1 MAVMRDAIFRRGRS
15 WLLWACV
22 LYVVVASLW
31 LIASDALLGLV
42 TDDPALLTSLQT
54 YKGWLFVAV
63 SAALLY
69 AVGHRAA
76 NMALE
81 DSRLQGDALKLLP
94 RVSSISGL
102 RRLIIAASILT
113 VLVTLLLVSYGL
125 GSERESILRQARQN
139 AGNLAQVIET
149 QTLHAVESTDF
160 TLQSL
165 IFSAADMPR
174 GAEAGQEAILHRQLR
189 QAAAALSHIR
199 ALFIVNEH
207 GRMVADSDSLPAK
220 RIDFSDREYFTAHRN
235 NPDLGLFI
243 SAPIISRTVGKPFI
257 AMSRRLEKHGGGFDG
272 VIVAA
277 LDTEYLQRLYSD
289 LSVGKDGSVALFL
302 RNGTLL
308 VRAPHVESEI
318 GKSFSHRPI
327 FSDLLQRSP
336 RGIYRTSSA
345 IDGTA
350 RTFGYRSVP
359 GFPLVVLV
367 GLGEQESLAAWRRA
381 VRIEAFAGLLFVLT
395 IAILAYAL
403 IAQLRRREALA
414 TALSSGEQRY
424 RYLFDANPRPMWL
437 RDIETR
443 RFIDVNQAAVALYG
457 YTREEFASMAPE
469 ALYLPE
475 DVESQQAFI
484 RQRGPEAD
492 SVSTWRHVRKD
503 GGVIDV
509 EVTSRF
515 FVVDGRHARLSLL
528 TDVTEKLRAEQSLR
542 ESEERYRY
550 MFDANPHP
558 MWVYDAETLRFVAV
572 NDAAIANY
580 GYSREEF
587 LAMTIKEIR
596 SPEDAQRLEKELRS
610 RTDDMVRALS
620 RRHLRRDGS
629 YIDVEISWN
638 TFVLNGR
645 KMRLVLVQDVT
656 EKKRIELALRDSELR
671 YRELF
676 ELSPVPM
683 WVYDTGSLQVL
694 AVNDLAIKHYGYT
707 REEFGKM
714 RIPELYPAEDVPLLM
729 DRIAQRVPGTLSRRL
744 LRHRLK
750 NGDVIEVET
759 TSGPIALGG
768 HQARLVAISDV
779 TQRRQAER
787 ALRESRQRLQTI
799 TDNVPALIA
808 YVDSGQCY
816 RFVNK
821 LHETWYGIP
830 CEAYYGKTMRE
841 VLGDDRYEA
850 WRFQIEAALSGKTVS
865 GEWQSQSATR
875 ELFARMTCL
884 PDFGEQGKVEGIYIL
899 GYDITERKKAEE
911 ALARERTL
919 LRQVIDNLPDHIY
932 VKDRELRYLL
942 VNAPSMKARGIT
954 SHDEIVGRSVFDF
967 YPPDAAAQYDAED
980 RSIMETGKTLVNRE
994 QFSVQRDGQKK
1005 WHLTTK
1011 VPMRDV
1017 HDAIIGIVGINRDIT
1032 EIKQG
1037 QEVIRELNA
1046 LLEQRVIERTAQLEA
1061 ANKELES
1068 FAYSVSHD
1076 LRAPLRSIDGFS
1088 QALIEDYRDVLDQ
1101 TGAGYLRRVRNA
1113 SQRMAQLIDDL
1124 LELSRITRREMRR
1137 ESTDFSM
1144 LAQEIIADLRKEHP
1158 ERTVEVSITPG
1169 IRLQADANLLRIAL
1183 DNLIRNAWKFTG
1195 KQPRARI
1202 EVGMQ
1207 KREDG
1212 PVYFVRD
1219 NGAGFDM
1226 SHAGRLFGAFQRLH
1240 SEAEYPGTGIGLA
1253 TVQRVVRRHGGS
1265 IWVEAAPGKGATFFF
1280 TIGAGVDC

>member
-1 MAVMRDAIFRRGRS
+1 MRDAIVRRGGS
-15 WLLWACV
+15 WLLWACL
-22 LYVVVASLW
+22 LYVAVAGLW
-31 LIASDALLGLV
+31 IIASDALLGLI
-42 TDDPALLTSLQT
+42 TDDPAVLTSLQT
-54 YKGWLFVAV
+54 YKGWLFVVV

-69 AVGHRAA
+69 AVGRQAA
-76 NMALE
+76 NLALV
-81 DSRLQGDALKLLP
+81 DSRLQADVPELP
-94 RVSSISGL
+94 SRGNPITGL
-102 RRLIIAASILT
+102 QRLIIAASILI

-165 IFSAADMPR
+165 IFSTADMPH
-174 GAEAGQEAILHRQLR
+174 GAEGGQEAILHRQLR

-199 ALFIVNEH
+199 ALFIVDER
-207 GRMVADSDSLPAK
+207 GRMVADSDSLPA
-220 RIDFSDREYFTAHRN
+220 RRVDFSDREYFTVHRN

-243 SAPIISRTVGKPFI
+243 SAPIVSRTVGKPFI
-257 AMSRRLEKHGGGFDG
+257 AVSRRLEKRAGGFDG

-277 LDTEYLQRLYSD
+277 LDTEYVQQLYSD
-289 LSVGKDGSVALFL
+289 LNVGKEGSVALFL

-308 VRAPHVESEI
+308 VRAPHAGSEI
-318 GKSFSHRPI
+318 GKSFADRPI
-327 FSDLLQRSP
+327 FSDLLERSP

-345 IDGTA
+345 IDGIS
-350 RTFGYRSVP
+350 RIFGYRTVP

-367 GLGEQESLAAWRRA
+367 GLGEQESLAGWRRT
-381 VRIEAFAGLLFVLT
+381 VRIEALAGLLFVLT

-414 TALSSGEQRY
+414 TALSSGEERY

-443 RFIDVNQAAVALYG
+443 RLIDVNQAAVALYG
-457 YTREEFASMAPE
+457 YTREEFANMPPE

-475 DVESQQAFI
+475 DIESQQAFI
-484 RQRGPEAD
+484 RQRGTEAD

-503 GGVIDV
+503 GSVMDV

-515 FVVDGRHARLSLL
+515 FVVDGRRARLSLL
-528 TDVTEKLRAEQSLR
+528 TDVTEKRRAEQSLR

-550 MFDANPHP
+550 LFDCNPLP
-558 MWVYDAETLRFVAV
+558 MWIYDFENLRFLAV
-572 NDAAIANY
+572 NDAAVSTY

-587 LAMTIKEIR
+587 LSMIILDIR
-596 SPEDAQRLEKELRS
+596 PQEEVARIRERLKTLNQAENRS
-610 RTDDMVRALS
+610 GIWTHRKKNGDIIHVDIVSHGLDFEGRRA
-620 RRHLRRDGS
+620 
-629 YIDVEISWN
+629 
-638 TFVLNGR
+638 
-645 KMRLVLVQDVT
+645 RLVLANDVS
-656 EKKRIELALRDSELR
+656 ERVRIENALRDSELR

-683 WVYDTGSLQVL
+683 WVYDTDSLQVL
-694 AVNDLAIKHYGYT
+694 AVNDLAVEHYGYT
-707 REEFGKM
+707 REEFGM
-714 RIPELYPAEDVPLLM
+714 MSIPELYPAEDVPLLM
-729 DRIAQRVPGTLSRRL
+729 DRIAQRVPGTLNRRL

-750 NGDVIEVET
+750 NGGVIEVET
-759 TSGPIALGG
+759 TSGPIVFDG

-779 TQRRQAER
+779 TQRRKTER
-787 ALRESRQRLQTI
+787 ALHESRQRLQTI

-808 YVDSGQCY
+808 YVDADQCY

-821 LHETWYGIP
+821 MHETWYGIP

-865 GEWQSQSATR
+865 VERQSRSATR
-875 ELFARMTCL
+875 ELVARMTCL
-884 PDFGEQGKVEGIYIL
+884 PDIGEQGKVEGIYIL

-932 VKDRELRYLL
+932 VKDRERRYLL
-942 VNAPSMKARGIT
+942 INAPSMKARGIA
-954 SHDEIVGRSVFDF
+954 SHDEIAGRSTFDF
-967 YPPDAAAQYDAED
+967 YPPDLAAQYDAED
-980 RSIMETGKTLVNRE
+980 RSIMETGRTLVNRE
-994 QFSVQRDGQKK
+994 QFTVQRDGQKK

-1011 VPMRDV
+1011 VPMRDM
-1017 HDAIIGIVGINRDIT
+1017 HGEIIGIVGINRDIT

-1101 TGAGYLRRVRNA
+1101 TGAGYLQRVRNA

-1124 LELSRITRREMRR
+1124 LELSRITRREMHR

-1158 ERTVEVSITPG
+1158 ERAVEVSIMPG

-1183 DNLIRNAWKFTG
+1183 ENLIRNAWKFTG
-1195 KQPRARI
+1195 KQPHARI

-1212 PVYFVRD
+1212 SVYFVRD

-1226 SHAGRLFGAFQRLH
+1226 SYAGKLFGAFQRLH
-1240 SEAEYPGTGIGLA
+1240 SEAEFPGTGIGLA